1 MNEVYL
7 YMYLQCNNNHE
18 NNHIYLNIPE
28 VTCRITKLSL
38 IIEHTEK
45 SPFFPLCQPL
55 LFQLKILTWAMVTF
69 FTWLSY
75 ATHDEVK
82 PIHLVFILFLYWF
95 CHIKKIFSKMKHNK
109 NELLMIKNG

>member
-82 PIHLVFILFLYWF
+82 PNNSSGLYFISLLILS
-95 CHIKKIFSKMKHNK
+95 HQENIF
-109 NELLMIKNG
+109 